1 MDLFLIIAGGVVIY
15 AGWLYVNPFTDCSW
29 CKGTGK
35 NRLRT
40 RKTYGRCKNPRCTRG
55 TVQRLGSKTIHR
67 AVRGLVSYRRNNRE
81 K

>member
-1 MDLFLIIAGGVVIY
+1 VDLFLIGLAGVVFW

-35 NRLRT
+35 NRWRT
-40 RKTYGRCKNPRCTRG
+40 KRTYGRCRNPRCQRG
-55 TVQRLGSKTIHR
+55 TVQRLGSKTVHR
-67 AVRGLVSYRRNNRE
+67 AVRGLVAYRRNRKE